1 LALGWGQQ
9 TSEFRPGTFY
19 YHWVSIDT
27 PAYTLPIAAAAVLA
41 LAGWISINAA
51 RSDAPS
57 PAQLKRGMKFIL
69 ATVALG
75 VAGGVAFKVI
85 LYVLDPI
92 DWWLDAG
99 FYGLVSAGAT
109 TAALLWLAAR
119 AEATGPD
126 SALEE

>member
-1 LALGWGQQ
+1 M
-9 TSEFRPGTFY
+9 
-19 YHWVSIDT
+19 SIDT